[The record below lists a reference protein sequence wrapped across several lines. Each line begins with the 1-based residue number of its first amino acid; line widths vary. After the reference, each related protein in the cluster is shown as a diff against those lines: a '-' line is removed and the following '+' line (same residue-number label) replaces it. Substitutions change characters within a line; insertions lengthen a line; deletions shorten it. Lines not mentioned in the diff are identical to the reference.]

1 VPPVTPQKLSVALD
15 RHLFHEHDVGTQDRS
30 LGHTGRLLPQEVS
43 DEHHRSNP
51 RLRYDAHRAGRRG
64 RLVLLIGFVAV
75 VFALLSVFGGQ
86 SAATS
91 EVGEPVPTRT
101 VQVSQGDTLWNIAAT
116 VAEPGQVRAMI
127 HQIQE
132 LNALSGAGLEVGQQ
146 IAVPLS

>member
-1 VPPVTPQKLSVALD
+1 MSTIAATPGFGTTRTALARPSVRRPAGPV
-15 RHLFHEHDVGTQDRS
+15 
-30 LGHTGRLLPQEVS
+30 RLT
-43 DEHHRSNP
+43 
-51 RLRYDAHRAGRRG
+51 RRG